1 MRNEEL
7 AIQARA
13 KAAGLKFLGDIVKM
27 FVAVRKGIDKIYVAR
42 HPSVGVRRQLP
53 SLWAAALE
61 ASPVRGYGAERRL
74 RRRKLFLMRQTAVT
88 PFIIACSAIES
99 IGPPFAHRSG
109 LYRFAVMQRSQS
121 TSVLQHAPCDAGTA
135 NRTVDAP
142 SGADGGVRC
151 LAAPLPWR
159 VGRACIA
166 ALVGD
171 DACIVPRGLR
181 LDDGFAPPA
190 GKSRIV
196 GRAISPADA
205 GGDRRAV
212 CGISQAIVP
221 KGCGSQKVSG
231 GRERPPYKLT
241 GNVCRAFYR
250 QPAANLSGPMKI
262 IGPYAKAGTP
272 RKEPSNT
279 RRQCTPPASLTRCHL
294 PLLGRFSKQQP
305 PAKLPCKGRWMRR
318 QAQTEGCGAWPRP
331 YPCGSAGGASL
342 PSQGTILASSRVFLR
357 QDDFS
362 LPVPDGRL

>member
-1 MRNEEL
+1 MHPSGIADAMPPPL
-7 AIQARA
+7 AGAA
-13 KAAGLKFLGDIVKM
+13 FKAA
-27 FVAVRKGIDKIYVAR
+27 AARK
-42 HPSVGVRRQLP
+42 
-53 SLWAAALE
+53 

-74 RRRKLFLMRQTAVT
+74 RRRKLFLVWQTAVT

-142 SGADGGVRC
+142 SGADGGVRR
-151 LAAPLPWR
+151 LAAPLPLR

-166 ALVGD
+166 AFVGD

-212 CGISQAIVP
+212 CGISQAIAP
-221 KGCGSQKVSG
+221 KGCGSQKASG
-231 GRERPPYKLT
+231 GRERPPYRLT
-241 GNVCRAFYR
+241 GNVCRAFCHLL
-250 QPAANLSGPMKI
+250 AARRPGPMKI
-262 IGPYAKAGTP
+262 IGPYAKAGAP
-272 RKEPSNT
+272 RKEPSNA
-279 RRQCTPPASLTRCHL
+279 RRQCTPAAPLPRRAKSPALQITRKRLPGISIRRALTGCPADRTAC
-294 PLLGRFSKQQP
+294 PTRGQRTSPKAPSGAPGR
-305 PAKLPCKGRWMRR
+305 R
-318 QAQTEGCGAWPRP
+318 
-331 YPCGSAGGASL
+331 
-342 PSQGTILASSRVFLR
+342 
-357 QDDFS
+357 
-362 LPVPDGRL
+362 

>member
-1 MRNEEL
+1 
-7 AIQARA
+7 
-13 KAAGLKFLGDIVKM
+13 M
-27 FVAVRKGIDKIYVAR
+27 FVVARKGIDKIYVEMRPCRALTPAGR
-42 HPSVGVRRQLP
+42 QGV
-53 SLWAAALE
+53 
-61 ASPVRGYGAERRL
+61 
-74 RRRKLFLMRQTAVT
+74 
-88 PFIIACSAIES
+88 
-99 IGPPFAHRSG
+99 H
-109 LYRFAVMQRSQS
+109 
-121 TSVLQHAPCDAGTA
+121 
-135 NRTVDAP
+135 
-142 SGADGGVRC
+142 RC
-151 LAAPLPWR
+151 L
-159 VGRACIA
+159 GRGRCLHRPAG
-166 ALVGD
+166 V
-171 DACIVPRGLR
+171 R

-212 CGISQAIVP
+212 CGISQAIAP

-262 IGPYAKAGTP
+262 IGPYAKARAT

-279 RRQCTPPASLTRCHL
+279 RRQCTPPAS
-294 PLLGRFSKQQP
+294 
-305 PAKLPCKGRWMRR
+305 R
-318 QAQTEGCGAWPRP
+318 QAQTEGCGALPRP

-342 PSQGTILASSRVFLR
+342 PSQGTMLASSRVFLR

>member
-7 AIQARA
+7 AIQVRA

-27 FVAVRKGIDKIYVAR
+27 FVVARKGMDKIYVAR
-42 HPSVGVRRQLP
+42 HPSVSVRRQLP
-53 SLWAAALE
+53 FQGSLWAAALD

-88 PFIIACSAIES
+88 PFVIACSAIES

-142 SGADGGVRC
+142 SGANGGVRC
-151 LAAPLPWR
+151 LAASLPWR

-166 ALVGD
+166 AFVGD

-196 GRAISPADA
+196 GRAILPADA

-212 CGISQAIVP
+212 CGISQAIAP
-221 KGCGSQKVSG
+221 KGCGSQKASG

-262 IGPYAKAGTP
+262 IGPYAKARAT

-279 RRQCTPPASLTRCHL
+279 RRQCTPPAS
-294 PLLGRFSKQQP
+294 
-305 PAKLPCKGRWMRR
+305 R
-318 QAQTEGCGAWPRP
+318 QAQTEGCGALPRP

-342 PSQGTILASSRVFLR
+342 PL
-357 QDDFS
+357 
-362 LPVPDGRL
+362 